1 MDADTVIWLL
11 VIAFWILSGLAQMV
25 RRMFGKGSD
34 PRLDP
39 SEPRSG
45 GPSTRRTADTE
56 SQGGGLREVL
66 EQLGK
71 ELQGELQKAAGQ
83 EPTPPPPPP
92 VPSAERP
99 TEAAPTPSVEQP
111 VLSEHRRTAGEHRR
125 TPGEHRRTPGEH
137 RRTPG
142 EHRQSPG
149 EARVPAGEHLA
160 DDPYHMPTPSEHR
173 RTASEH
179 RRGDVR
185 VTPRPPA
192 PAYRGPSARRSRFA
206 RRLVADLR
214 GDRRSLARAMVLKE
228 ILGPPL
234 SLRTP
239 GEERR

>member
-1 MDADTVIWLL
+1 MDADSVIWLL

-25 RRMFGKGSD
+25 KKMFGKGND

-39 SEPRSG
+39 SERPAG
-45 GPSTRRTADTE
+45 GASTRRAADTG

-92 VPSAERP
+92 VPSAAERASRP
-99 TEAAPTPSVEQP
+99 ATEQP
-111 VLSEHRRTAGEHRR
+111 VVAEHRRTASEHRPTPGEHRRTAGEHRR
-125 TPGEHRRTPGEH
+125 TLE
-137 RRTPG
+137 
-142 EHRQSPG
+142 EHRQAPG
-149 EARVPAGEHLA
+149 EARVPVGEHLA

-173 RTASEH
+173 GTPGEH

-185 VTPRPPA
+185 ITPRPPA
-192 PAYRGPSARRSRFA
+192 AAYRGPSARRSRFA